1 MVNENNI
8 KKKVY
13 IIYMDST
20 FFQHPREVCM
30 NYLEHCLFSLSLAK
44 LLGIGTLKAFVHAF
58 FPGYFITST
67 SELVKEIKEE
77 LDNSGCVNEK
87 KSETE
92 EKSETDKK
100 SD

>member
-1 MVNENNI
+1 
-8 KKKVY
+8 
-13 IIYMDST
+13 MDST

-58 FPGYFITST
+58 VPGYFITST
-67 SELVKEIKEE
+67 SELIEDIKTE
-77 LDNSGCVNEK
+77 LDNSGCANK
-87 KSETE
+87 K
-92 EKSETDKK
+92 KSETDKK

>member
-58 FPGYFITST
+58 FPGFFLTST
-67 SELVKEIKEE
+67 SELIEEIKRE
-77 LDNSGCVNEK
+77 LDNSGCVK
-87 KSETE
+87 ETPQQNV
-92 EKSETDKK
+92 EKSEIYKK